1 MPSSMKARG
10 ADKILF
16 IFVVNINIHT
26 FILFTQYLH
35 SRKSQ
40 MAPLLIQATIAL
52 NEHYL
57 WIYDV

>member
-26 FILFTQYLH
+26 FILFTH
-35 SRKSQ
+35 VF
-40 MAPLLIQATIAL
+40 T
-52 NEHYL
+52 
-57 WIYDV
+57 